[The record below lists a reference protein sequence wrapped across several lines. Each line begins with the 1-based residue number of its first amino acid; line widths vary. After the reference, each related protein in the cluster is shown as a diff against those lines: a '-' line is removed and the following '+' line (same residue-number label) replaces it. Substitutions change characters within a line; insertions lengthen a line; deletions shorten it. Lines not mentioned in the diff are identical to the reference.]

1 MQSVGRKVGFYIRV
15 STDRQAKV
23 QEGSLK
29 NQRQILDAELNRRNL
44 QQPDWG
50 VFADA
55 YVDEGLSG
63 KNTNRPAFQRMVQ
76 DVEIGRIDTV
86 MFTELSRLSRSLK
99 DFLNIFEFAQKHQ
112 CDLICLKTD
121 IDTTSPYKA
130 LITKILMIFAEFER
144 EMTSQRTSANAYERS
159 KRGLA
164 NGGMAPLGYR
174 RDKKRKGYLLIDSKE
189 RKIIEDIF
197 TTYLTEDSIKRTTEL
212 IRSRHSESTPRV
224 PNLTRSMVHTII
236 TNKAY
241 IGVREINKH
250 NGAPSEEVDAVWK
263 PIIDEE
269 TFNRVQKALQANR
282 IRYHARSDK
291 ERYLYLFSGLL
302 RCGACGQKLQGKS
315 AWSTSGTRHRYY
327 SHHSSCPTGG
337 HNRIRADNLH
347 DLVLGWLR
355 NIANNGEH
363 FEKLRGEGKQ
373 RIQRR
378 IEELRRAV
386 TETESEL
393 QRLTDQ
399 IDARIDTMTKA
410 TSDSVRQTIEES
422 IDRFS
427 ALQEEKRQLQ
437 AFTEQEIDRLET
449 LKQDPAAYDEY
460 QQRITELLQI
470 VDTESSATPHDKR
483 VAVRKLI
490 ASLVLKE
497 TEIKVALSGVNR
509 KGPVS
514 TVSCFAPPVGLKANG
529 NLALIQDSIPLPG
542 RLLLR
547 SRSYLRRL
555 YERERLS
562 ARAIA
567 KRLNVSH
574 STVLTALASVGL
586 NGHNGDGKHHNG
598 HRKIKGQIPFGF
610 VAVDNRLVKS
620 DEEQKVIRLA
630 RQLRGNGLSLRK
642 IAEELNRRLI
652 ATKNNGIWQ
661 ANTVKKILDRVAEKR

>member
-1 MQSVGRKVGFYIRV
+1 MESVGRNVGFYIRV

-29 NQRQILDAELNRRNL
+29 NQRQILDAELQRRKL
-44 QQPDWG
+44 QNPDWG
-50 VFADA
+50 VFVEA

-63 KNTNRPAFQRMVQ
+63 KNTKRPAFLRMVQ
-76 DVEIGRIDTV
+76 DVELGRIDTV

-197 TTYLTEDSIKRTTEL
+197 TTYLTEDSIKRTAEL

-224 PNLTRSMVHTII
+224 RNLTRSMVHTII

-250 NGAPSEEVDAVWK
+250 NGATPEEVEAVWD

-269 TFNRVQKALQANR
+269 TFNRVQKALQTNR
-282 IRYHARSDK
+282 TRYHARSNK

-302 RCGACGQKLQGKS
+302 RCGSCGQKLQGKS

-327 SHHSSCPTGG
+327 SHQGSCPKGG
-337 HNRIRADNLH
+337 HNRIRADDLH

-355 NIANNGEH
+355 NIADNDKQ
-363 FEKLRGEGKQ
+363 FEKLRKEGEK
-373 RIQRR
+373 RIERR
-378 IEELRRAV
+378 IEELRRAT
-386 TETESEL
+386 TETDREL
-393 QRLTDQ
+393 QIITEQ

-410 TSDSVRQTIEES
+410 TSETVRQTIEES
-422 IDRFS
+422 INRLS

-437 AFTEQEIDRLET
+437 AFTEQEIDRLES
-449 LKQDPAAYDEY
+449 LKDDLAAHDDYR
-460 QQRITELLQI
+460 QCITETLQTI
-470 VDTESSATPHDKR
+470 DTNSDTTPHDKR
-483 VAVRKLI
+483 IAIKDLI
-490 ASLVLKE
+490 ASLVLEE
-497 TEIKVALSGVNR
+497 TQIKVALSGVNR

-514 TVSCFAPPVGLKANG
+514 TVSCFAPPVGLE
-529 NLALIQDSIPLPG
+529 P
-542 RLLLR
+542 
-547 SRSYLRRL
+547 
-555 YERERLS
+555 
-562 ARAIA
+562 
-567 KRLNVSH
+567 
-574 STVLTALASVGL
+574 TTWWLTATRSAS
-586 NGHNGDGKHHNG
+586 
-598 HRKIKGQIPFGF
+598 
-610 VAVDNRLVKS
+610 
-620 DEEQKVIRLA
+620 
-630 RQLRGNGLSLRK
+630 
-642 IAEELNRRLI
+642 
-652 ATKNNGIWQ
+652 
-661 ANTVKKILDRVAEKR
+661 